1 MPVSLKSEQ
10 VDLLDCIRLALLI
23 KEGRLASR
31 QLLSLADLAGGFGKM
46 FELSDKTILETVSG
60 PPERIQRLSA
70 LLRSG
75 LLRERALQIGEQ
87 CRRQKISAVACSDN
101 RYPVNLRQI
110 SGFPIVLF
118 SRGREIQSV
127 MAEKT
132 TATIVG
138 TRRPT
143 GYGRLVGRRFSEQLA
158 QAGVLIISGMARGI
172 DTIAH
177 ESALAAG
184 MQTLAVLACGL
195 DIVYPPD
202 NAALLDRICEHGTI
216 ISEHLPGTP
225 PIRTY
230 FPARNRILSGL
241 ADAVIVI
248 EASLKSGSMI
258 TASFA
263 ADQGRDVFA
272 VPGNVL
278 SRESEGCNRLIAEGA
293 FMLTEVADVLWRL
306 PAARRLDSF
315 TAYLA
320 EAERDDLNNVEEESG
335 SLKTNLV
342 VEEITQLLRGCALT
356 SAELA
361 NLMSAPLPEI
371 LCNLS
376 ELEIQGK
383 VTRDRGKFILK
394 RI

>member
-23 KEGRLASR
+23 KEGRLASSH
-31 QLLSLADLAGGFGKM
+31 LLSLAGLAGGFRKM

>member
-31 QLLSLADLAGGFGKM
+31 HLLSLADLAGGFRKM

-101 RYPVNLRQI
+101 HYPVNLRQI

-342 VEEITQLLRGCALT
+342 AEEITQLLRGCALT

>member
-342 VEEITQLLRGCALT
+342 AEEITQLLRGCALT

>member
-101 RYPVNLRQI
+101 HYPVNLRQI

-263 ADQGRDVFA
+263 GDQGRDVFA

>member
-1 MPVSLKSEQ
+1 MPVSLKSEK
-10 VDLLDCIRLALLI
+10 VELLDCIRLALLI

-31 QLLSLADLAGGFGKM
+31 HLLSLADLAGSFKKL
-46 FELSDKTILETVSG
+46 FELSDKTILEAVSG
-60 PPERIQRLSA
+60 PPERIQRLST
-70 LLRSG
+70 LLHSG
-75 LLRERALQIGEQ
+75 LLRERAIQIAEQ
-87 CRRQKISAVACSDN
+87 CRCQKISAVACSDN
-101 RYPVNLRQI
+101 RYPENLRQI

-118 SRGREIQSV
+118 CRGREIQSV
-127 MAEKT
+127 LAEKT

-143 GYGRLVGRRFSEQLA
+143 GYGRLVGRRFAEQLA
-158 QAGVLIISGMARGI
+158 EAGVLIISGMARGI

-177 ESALAAG
+177 ESALSAG
-184 MQTLAVLACGL
+184 EQTLAVMACGL

-202 NAALLDRICEHGTI
+202 NAALLNRICEHGTV

-263 ADQGRDVFA
+263 ADQGRDVYA

-293 FMLTEVADVLWRL
+293 FMLTEVDDVLWRL
-306 PAARRLDSF
+306 PVARRLDSF
-315 TAYLA
+315 TAYLD
-320 EAERDDLNNVEEESG
+320 EAESDDLRKVEES
-335 SLKTNLV
+335 SCLKTNRV
-342 VEEITQLLRGCALT
+342 AEEICQLLRGCALS

-361 NLMSAPLPEI
+361 NLMKTALPDI
-371 LCNLS
+371 LCQLT
-376 ELEIQGK
+376 ELEIAGK
-383 VTRDRGKFILK
+383 VKRDRGKFILL
-394 RI
+394 RS

>member
-306 PAARRLDSF
+306 PAARRLDSL